1 MVFALFVSGIVVL
14 AWIASIILND
24 IFTWNKDIYSILF
37 GSRTGEKISL
47 EIGMTVFHYVVVG
60 VLLLTLGIGAYLR
73 YRSRTITLDSDLN
86 QSLVI
91 MKKQK
96 KDTFN
101 KNKEPILVITGLHKR
116 YSEGKS
122 NEVHAIRGL
131 DLTVDKGDM
140 MAIMGP
146 SGCGKTTLLNMIGH
160 LDRHSDGQIIIDTID
175 TATLSDGKMTSFR
188 RDKIGFIFQLFNLF
202 PFLSA
207 VENVETPLLL
217 KGMKAG
223 VAREQAKMILRELG
237 MGDRL
242 YHKPSE
248 LSGGQQQRIAVA
260 RALIT
265 EPAIIL
271 GDEPTGD
278 LDSTTS
284 TDVMN
289 LFRRINKINRQ
300 TLVLV
305 THNRWIAEQCDYIVH
320 MSDGKVSNVEYGPF
334 TKKEEA

>member
-1 MVFALFVSGIVVL
+1 
-14 AWIASIILND
+14 
-24 IFTWNKDIYSILF
+24 
-37 GSRTGEKISL
+37 
-47 EIGMTVFHYVVVG
+47 
-60 VLLLTLGIGAYLR
+60 
-73 YRSRTITLDSDLN
+73 
-86 QSLVI
+86 
-91 MKKQK
+91 MKKKTVKQK
-96 KDTFN
+96 ETPPNSDR
-101 KNKEPILVITGLHKR
+101 ESILVISGLHKR
-116 YSEGKS
+116 YCEGKS

-131 DLTVDKGDM
+131 DLTIKKGDM

-160 LDRHSDGQIIIDTID
+160 LDRHSEGKIIIDNID
-175 TATLSDGKMTSFR
+175 TATLSDGQMTAFR

-217 KGMKAG
+217 KGLKAG

-242 YHKPSE
+242 YHLPSE
-248 LSGGQQQRIAVA
+248 LSGGQQQRVAIA

-265 EPAIIL
+265 EPVIIL

-284 TDVMN
+284 ADVMS

-300 TLVLV
+300 TLILV
-305 THNRWIAEQCDYIVH
+305 THSRWIAEHCDYIIH
-320 MSDGKVSNVEYGPF
+320 MSDGKISSVEQGPF
-334 TKKEEA
+334 KTAEESQ

>member
-1 MVFALFVSGIVVL
+1 
-14 AWIASIILND
+14 
-24 IFTWNKDIYSILF
+24 
-37 GSRTGEKISL
+37 
-47 EIGMTVFHYVVVG
+47 MTVINEMEKEY
-60 VLLLTLGIGAYLR
+60 
-73 YRSRTITLDSDLN
+73 S
-86 QSLVI
+86 VI
-91 MKKQK
+91 E
-96 KDTFN
+96 DR
-101 KNKEPILVITGLHKR
+101 EPILVISGLHKR

-131 DLTVDKGDM
+131 DLTVNKGDM

-160 LDRHSDGQIIIDTID
+160 LDRSSEGKIIIDNIDTAKLSDGQM
-175 TATLSDGKMTSFR
+175 TAFR

-217 KGMKAG
+217 KGMKSG

-242 YHKPSE
+242 YHLPSE
-248 LSGGQQQRIAVA
+248 LSGGQQQRVAVA

-284 TDVMN
+284 ADVMT

-320 MSDGKVSNVEYGPF
+320 MTDGKISHFEQGPF
-334 TKKEEA
+334 TTEAETP

>member
-1 MVFALFVSGIVVL
+1 MTVITDMQKEY
-14 AWIASIILND
+14 SIIGD
-24 IFTWNKDIYSILF
+24 
-37 GSRTGEKISL
+37 R
-47 EIGMTVFHYVVVG
+47 
-60 VLLLTLGIGAYLR
+60 
-73 YRSRTITLDSDLN
+73 
-86 QSLVI
+86 
-91 MKKQK
+91 
-96 KDTFN
+96 
-101 KNKEPILVITGLHKR
+101 EPILVISGLHKR

-131 DLTVDKGDM
+131 DLTVQKGDM

-160 LDRHSDGQIIIDTID
+160 LDRHSEGTIIIDNID
-175 TATLSDGKMTSFR
+175 TAKLSDGQMTAFR

-207 VENVETPLLL
+207 VQNVETPLLL

-223 VAREQAKMILRELG
+223 VAREQAKMLLRELG

-242 YHKPSE
+242 YHLPSE
-248 LSGGQQQRIAVA
+248 LSGGQQQRVAVA

-278 LDSTTS
+278 LDSITS
-284 TDVMN
+284 ADVMN
-289 LFRRINKINRQ
+289 LFRRINTINRQ

-320 MSDGKVSNVEYGPF
+320 MTDGKIAHFEQGPF
-334 TKKEEA
+334 TTEAETP

>member
-1 MVFALFVSGIVVL
+1 MTAITENEKNSSVTKNEA
-14 AWIASIILND
+14 IL
-24 IFTWNKDIYSILF
+24 T
-37 GSRTGEKISL
+37 IS
-47 EIGMTVFHYVVVG
+47 
-60 VLLLTLGIGAYLR
+60 
-73 YRSRTITLDSDLN
+73 
-86 QSLVI
+86 
-91 MKKQK
+91 
-96 KDTFN
+96 
-101 KNKEPILVITGLHKR
+101 GLHKR

-131 DLTVDKGDM
+131 DLTVKKGDM

-160 LDRHSDGQIIIDTID
+160 LDRRSEGTIFIDGID
-175 TATLSDGKMTSFR
+175 TATLSDGQMTAFR
-188 RDKIGFIFQLFNLF
+188 RDNIGFIFQLFNLF
-202 PFLSA
+202 QFLTA

-217 KGMKAG
+217 KGMKSG
-223 VAREQAKMILRELG
+223 VAREQAKMVLRELG

-242 YHKPSE
+242 YHSPSE
-248 LSGGQQQRIAVA
+248 LSGGQQQRVAVA

-284 TDVMN
+284 SDVMN
-289 LFRRINKINRQ
+289 LFRRINKINKQ

-320 MSDGKVSNVEYGPF
+320 MSDGKISSVEYGPF
-334 TKKEEA
+334 NTQEDVQ

>member
-1 MVFALFVSGIVVL
+1 MTRITHKQKSALV
-14 AWIASIILND
+14 
-24 IFTWNKDIYSILF
+24 TENKESILA
-37 GSRTGEKISL
+37 IS
-47 EIGMTVFHYVVVG
+47 
-60 VLLLTLGIGAYLR
+60 
-73 YRSRTITLDSDLN
+73 
-86 QSLVI
+86 
-91 MKKQK
+91 
-96 KDTFN
+96 
-101 KNKEPILVITGLHKR
+101 GLHKR
-116 YSEGKS
+116 YSEGKP
-122 NEVHAIRGL
+122 NEVHAIRGV
-131 DLTVDKGDM
+131 DLVVRKGDM

-160 LDRHSDGQIIIDTID
+160 LDRRSEGTIVIDGID
-175 TATLSDGKMTSFR
+175 TATLSDSQMTAFR
-188 RDKIGFIFQLFNLF
+188 RDSIGFIFQLFNLF

-217 KGMKAG
+217 KGVKAG
-223 VAREQAKMILRELG
+223 VAREQAKMLLREVG

-242 YHKPSE
+242 YHLPME
-248 LSGGQQQRIAVA
+248 LSGGQQQRVAVA
-260 RALIT
+260 RALIN

-284 TDVMN
+284 ADVMT

-320 MSDGKVSNVEYGPF
+320 MSDGKIVSVEQGPF
-334 TKKEEA
+334 TTEEDS

>member
-1 MVFALFVSGIVVL
+1 
-14 AWIASIILND
+14 
-24 IFTWNKDIYSILF
+24 
-37 GSRTGEKISL
+37 
-47 EIGMTVFHYVVVG
+47 MTV
-60 VLLLTLGIGAYLR
+60 
-73 YRSRTITLDSDLN
+73 ITDMQKEYS
-86 QSLVI
+86 VI
-91 MKKQK
+91 E
-96 KDTFN
+96 DR
-101 KNKEPILVITGLHKR
+101 EPILVISGLHKR

-131 DLTVDKGDM
+131 DLTVQKGDM

-160 LDRHSDGQIIIDTID
+160 LDRRSEGKIIIDNID
-175 TATLSDGKMTSFR
+175 TATLSDGRMTSFR

-217 KGMKAG
+217 QGMKAG
-223 VAREQAKMILRELG
+223 VAREQAKMLLRELG

-242 YHKPSE
+242 YHLPSE
-248 LSGGQQQRIAVA
+248 LSGGQQQRVAVA

-284 TDVMN
+284 ADIMN
-289 LFRRINKINRQ
+289 LFRRINTINQQ

-305 THNRWIAEQCDYIVH
+305 THNRWLAEQCDYIVH
-320 MSDGKVSNVEYGPF
+320 MTDGKISRVEQGPF
-334 TKKEEA
+334 TTQEEAP

>member
-1 MVFALFVSGIVVL
+1 M
-14 AWIASIILND
+14 
-24 IFTWNKDIYSILF
+24 T
-37 GSRTGEKISL
+37 
-47 EIGMTVFHYVVVG
+47 EITYMQK
-60 VLLLTLGIGAYLR
+60 
-73 YRSRTITLDSDLN
+73 

-91 MKKQK
+91 E
-96 KDTFN
+96 DR
-101 KNKEPILVITGLHKR
+101 EPILVISGLHKR
-116 YSEGKS
+116 YCEGKS

-131 DLTVDKGDM
+131 DLIVKKGDM

-160 LDRHSDGQIIIDTID
+160 LDRHSDGKIVIDNID
-175 TATLSDGKMTSFR
+175 TATLSDGQMTTFR

-217 KGMKAG
+217 KGLKAG

-242 YHKPSE
+242 YHLPSE
-248 LSGGQQQRIAVA
+248 LSGGQQQRVAIA

-284 TDVMN
+284 ADVMS
-289 LFRRINKINRQ
+289 LFRRINRINRQ

-305 THNRWIAEQCDYIVH
+305 THSRWIAEHCDYIIH
-320 MSDGKVSNVEYGPF
+320 MSDGKISSVEQGPF
-334 TKKEEA
+334 KTEEESQ

>member
-1 MVFALFVSGIVVL
+1 VTKVKSEQE
-14 AWIASIILND
+14 N
-24 IFTWNKDIYSILF
+24 
-37 GSRTGEKISL
+37 
-47 EIGMTVFHYVVVG
+47 
-60 VLLLTLGIGAYLR
+60 TLV
-73 YRSRTITLDSDLN
+73 TE
-86 QSLVI
+86 
-91 MKKQK
+91 
-96 KDTFN
+96 
-101 KNKEPILVITGLHKR
+101 NKEAILAISGLHKR

-122 NEVHAIRGL
+122 NEVHAIRGI
-131 DLTVDKGDM
+131 DLVVKKGDM

-160 LDRHSDGQIIIDTID
+160 LDRHSEGEIVIDGID
-175 TATLSDGKMTSFR
+175 TATLSDGQMTAFR
-188 RDKIGFIFQLFNLF
+188 RDNIGFIFQLFNLF

-217 KGMKAG
+217 KGVKAG
-223 VAREQAKMILRELG
+223 VAREQAKMLLREVG

-242 YHKPSE
+242 YHLPME
-248 LSGGQQQRIAVA
+248 LSGGQQQRVAVA
-260 RALIT
+260 RALIN

-284 TDVMN
+284 ADVMT
-289 LFRRINKINRQ
+289 LFRRINKINKQ

-320 MSDGKVSNVEYGPF
+320 ITDGKIVSIEQGPF
-334 TKKEEA
+334 TTEEGT

>member
-1 MVFALFVSGIVVL
+1 MLQEMETKH
-14 AWIASIILND
+14 SIIED
-24 IFTWNKDIYSILF
+24 
-37 GSRTGEKISL
+37 R
-47 EIGMTVFHYVVVG
+47 
-60 VLLLTLGIGAYLR
+60 
-73 YRSRTITLDSDLN
+73 
-86 QSLVI
+86 
-91 MKKQK
+91 
-96 KDTFN
+96 
-101 KNKEPILVITGLHKR
+101 EPILVVSGLHKR
-116 YSEGKS
+116 YEEGKS

-131 DLTVDKGDM
+131 DLTVQKGDM

-160 LDRHSDGQIIIDTID
+160 LDRISEGKIIINKIDTGKLSDGQM
-175 TATLSDGKMTSFR
+175 TAFR

-223 VAREQAKMILRELG
+223 VAREQAKMLLRELG

-242 YHKPSE
+242 YHLPLE
-248 LSGGQQQRIAVA
+248 LSGGQQQRVAVA
-260 RALIT
+260 RAIIT

-284 TDVMN
+284 ADVMN

-320 MSDGKVSNVEYGPF
+320 MMDGKVSHVEQGPF
-334 TKKEEA
+334 KSEEDAK